1 MDTKLSA
8 AMITQTVRV
17 ESDESWSGLSG
28 EDGLSI
34 AGCCVGFPERKPECM
49 DAEQQSSL
57 PQD

>member
-1 MDTKLSA
+1 
-8 AMITQTVRV
+8 MITQTVRV

-34 AGCCVGFPERKPECM
+34 AGCCAGFPERKPECM